1 MKDNLFEMLLTLFE
15 KTLTQLKENSPS
27 KDTDDL
33 TKLNSSD
40 ENVGSESCDYAE
52 LTALANCNSIRVF
65 SSIEQT
71 KLTKS
76 SYQFLMRLSSWQ
88 VIGRD
93 MLEQIIDRLIFSDS
107 DFVTLQETKWM
118 VRNTLADVLDAE
130 QLAFLD
136 LVLYHKEDE
145 LPLH

>member
-15 KTLTQLKENSPS
+15 KTLTQLKENYPS

-40 ENVGSESCDYAE
+40 EKVASESSDYTE

-93 MLEQIIDRLIFSDS
+93 MLELIIDRLIFSDS
-107 DFVTLQETKWM
+107 HFVTLQETKWM
-118 VRNTLADVLDAE
+118 VHNTLADVLDAE